1 MTKTKKIREE
11 RSVNMGKHDKTEM
24 NFSWQPMPDEW
35 YKARIKTLEQENNK
49 LAEQLEKAEGFVNYL
64 QSKIESDEQRH
75 KESINELKIDMGD
88 LILENNSLRDAVV
101 RAALREVE

>member
-1 MTKTKKIREE
+1 MPGEESHE
-11 RSVNMGKHDKTEM
+11 RSVNMGKHDKQEM

-35 YKARIKTLEQENNK
+35 YKARISTLEKEG
-49 LAEQLEKAEGFVNYL
+49 LEKDKEIEKLKTAIEKL
-64 QSKIESDEQRH
+64 QSSLMEMRT
-75 KESINELKIDMGD
+75 DMGD

>member
-1 MTKTKKIREE
+1 MSGEESHE

-35 YKARIKTLEQENNK
+35 YKARIKTLEKEG
-49 LAEQLEKAEGFVNYL
+49 LEKDKEIEKLKNVIEKL
-64 QSKIESDEQRH
+64 QSSVM
-75 KESINELKIDMGD
+75 ELRTDMGD